1 MAEMEKMAAKMV
13 RTSAGLRDVIFDE
26 LDGLRQGTTNPTKA
40 NAVAKLAMT
49 VVETVRMEI
58 EVAKHADS
66 LAKRQPDSPK
76 PALGGPIDLGGTK
89 AA

>member
-1 MAEMEKMAAKMV
+1 MADTEKMPTSMV

-58 EVAKHADS
+58 EVAKHADA
-66 LAKRQPDSPK
+66 LNKRQPDQPK